1 MFEVSKKATE
11 KMKELLGQRKN
22 ASPIRILLVEAAWP
36 GQTLAMVLDEPRN
49 GDKVFD
55 RNGIIFVIAQEFFDQ
70 VKPIAEDYSASSSS
84 SEFSISSV
92 AYNFSLQSYLNTYCE
107 WASSSVDIPL

>member
-1 MFEVSKKATE
+1 MFEVSEKATE
-11 KMKELLGQRKN
+11 KIKELLGRRKN
-22 ASPIRILLVEAAWP
+22 ASSIRIMLVEAAWP

-55 RNGIIFVIAQEFFDQ
+55 CKGITFVIDQEFFNRIQ
-70 VKPIAEDYSASSSS
+70 PIVVDCIASHNN

-92 AYNFSLQSYLNTYCE
+92 AYNFSLRTYL
-107 WASSSVDIPL
+107 

>member
-11 KMKELLGQRKN
+11 KIKELLGQRKN
-22 ASPIRILLVEAAWP
+22 ASSIRIMLLEAAWP
-36 GQTLAMVLDEPRN
+36 GQTLGMVLDEPRN

-55 RNGIIFVIAQEFFDQ
+55 RNGITFIIAQEFFDR
-70 VKPIAEDYSASSSS
+70 VKPLAVDYIASPNG

-92 AYNFSLQSYLNTYCE
+92 AYNFSFQFISHWHRSDLHP
-107 WASSSVDIPL
+107 SSMPSR